1 MFLNAPKPSVD
12 QTQPASRGLCE
23 QRARLYGRRGDGWRL
38 DSLFSSP
45 SASGSNNQLQDGRSS
60 DFSQLLHHVIR
71 THTRAA
77 WKKAAESVA
86 SWACSSF
93 LQGGGG
99 REGGRQR
106 RKLVLISANKGV
118 LWPFSLCFVSKRP
131 WRSEVLASPRLLSPG
146 WQKGPVWNP
155 SRQVE
160 EWRRHRVSRSVFTF
174 CLFTEWRHGHLFL
187 SPSSLHLPTSLSFF
201 FHKLQ

>member
-1 MFLNAPKPSVD
+1 METGFSLLFTFGFGQQQSAAGR
-12 QTQPASRGLCE
+12 TQQRLFTAASSRH
-23 QRARLYGRRGDGWRL
+23 QNPHK
-38 DSLFSSP
+38 SSP
-45 SASGSNNQLQDGRSS
+45 EKGCGVGGILGLLQFPAGG
-60 DFSQLLHHVIR
+60 
-71 THTRAA
+71 A
-77 WKKAAESVA
+77 
-86 SWACSSF
+86 
-93 LQGGGG
+93 GGG
-99 REGGRQR
+99 EGGRQR

-160 EWRRHRVSRSVFTF
+160 EWRQHRVSRSVFTF

-201 FHKLQ
+201 FSINYSS